1 MKKLILPFILFM
13 GSGGVFAQ
21 LSIENVPL
29 GSGTPG
35 NDGVENA
42 IPWDLDIYHAP
53 QYMPGYPTASTIFPR
68 AITVSCVES
77 DNGLRCRG
85 YNWLPEMGR
94 AEYLMIRPVIVKE
107 TSLPK

>member
-1 MKKLILPFILFM
+1 MKKLIFPLIFFVC
-13 GSGGVFAQ
+13 SGMVFAQ
-21 LSIENVPL
+21 LKIDRTPL

-42 IPWDLDIYHAP
+42 VQWDLDIYHAP

-68 AITVSCVES
+68 TITVSCVENE
-77 DNGLRCRG
+77 NGIRCKG

-94 AEYLMIRPVIVKE
+94 AEYLMIRPIIVKE
-107 TSLPK
+107 TTLQK